1 MNQCLPLSKNVENF
15 DKQVNVL
22 ATSNSLIKLM
32 TFETLF
38 IKQFNP
44 VLNTK
49 DKYKSR
55 TLTLKYCLTLLCC
68 QMCMT
73 IIIDTSAEAM
83 RYILNL
89 PLMED
94 RHKLAQVKAYT
105 RVAVD
110 VSNPLHAKIRCN
122 TKNKAQ
128 KRCRVAHQSILNN

>member
-1 MNQCLPLSKNVENF
+1 
-15 DKQVNVL
+15 
-22 ATSNSLIKLM
+22 
-32 TFETLF
+32 
-38 IKQFNP
+38 
-44 VLNTK
+44 
-49 DKYKSR
+49 
-55 TLTLKYCLTLLCC
+55 
-68 QMCMT
+68 MCMT

-105 RVAVD
+105 RVSVD

-128 KRCRVAHQSILNN
+128 KRCRVAHQNILNN